1 MRMVIAPDSFKNSSS
16 AICVA
21 ESIEKGI
28 RRVKPDT
35 QIVKVPIA
43 DGGEGTVDAILIG
56 SKGQKVT
63 LQVQGPLGKCV
74 EAKYVL
80 IDKETAFIEMA
91 EASGLQL
98 LSNEERNPMETSTYG
113 VGQLILAALDRGASR
128 IVLGIGGSATN
139 DGGIGMAMAL
149 GVKFLDK
156 TGHPIPVGGKGLA
169 YIDRIDKSEIDPRIA
184 RTEFKVACDVKNPL
198 CGPEGATAIYG
209 PQKGATPKMV
219 QCLEKGMQNYA
230 KAVGHLLEGSSYH
243 EVPGAGAA
251 GGLGMGLMAFC
262 GATLHSGIDTIL
274 DMVQIEKYLEEADL
288 VITGEG
294 NMDGQ
299 SIYGKVPV
307 GLAKRVEPFNVPVV
321 AIVGGMGIGATK
333 VYDHRIQSIMPL
345 TNRPMVLEEAIKNV
359 DILLQDAAER
369 MMRFIEV
376 GKHLN

>member
-1 MRMVIAPDSFKNSSS
+1 MRIIIAPDSFKNSSS

-28 RRVKPDT
+28 RRVTPEAQVIKM
-35 QIVKVPIA
+35 PIA
-43 DGGEGTVDAILIG
+43 DGGEGTIDAILMG
-56 SKGQKVT
+56 SKGQKIT
-63 LQVQGPLGKCV
+63 IEVQGPLKQGV

-80 IDKETAFIEMA
+80 VDEDTAFIEMA

-98 LSNEERNPMETSTYG
+98 LSKEEHNPMETSTYG
-113 VGQLILAALDRGASR
+113 VGQLILAALDKGVSR

-139 DGGIGMAMAL
+139 DGGVGMAMAL

-156 TGHPIPVGGKGLA
+156 EGQPIPLGGKGLEL
-169 YIDRIDKSEIDPRIA
+169 IDRIDMSKIDQRIA

-209 PQKGATPKMV
+209 PQKGATPDMLER
-219 QCLEKGMQNYA
+219 LEKGMRHYA
-230 KAVGHLLEGSSYH
+230 KAVQQLLGGISYD
-243 EVPGAGAA
+243 ESPGAGAA

-262 GATLHSGIDTIL
+262 SATLHSGIDTIL
-274 DMVQIEKYLEEADL
+274 DIVQIEKYLKEADL

-307 GLAKRVEPFNVPVV
+307 GLANRAKPFNIPVM
-321 AIVGGMGIGATK
+321 AIVGGMGTGATK
-333 VYDHRIQSIMPL
+333 VYEHNIKSIMPL
-345 TNRPMVLEEAIKNV
+345 TNRPMALDEAMENV
-359 DILLQDAAER
+359 DVLLQDAAER
-369 MMRFIEV
+369 MMRFIEI
-376 GKHLN
+376 GRHLN